1 MPFSSGAFGQLRYV
15 VESVIGTTPA
25 SAGINLRQTGPTM
38 KAAVATTASKEIQ
51 PSRMV
56 SSLARTD
63 LNIDGGFKFEL
74 SGKEYDPFLE
84 GMLGSSFV
92 HYGTLGLATIAN
104 PLTTTSGTI
113 VSTAIPTANLGL
125 GQWFKLVPPTAASQA
140 VKDYFADAW
149 FKTHAA
155 TAVTATTITL
165 DASTPIV
172 APGIVTSLGTSF
184 GISSSVA
191 SNGANKRG
199 FTLEWNL
206 TDITQFLP
214 FKGMQTNT
222 LNLDVQVGNI
232 VTGEFGFLGQGHSG
246 MVAATAFTGGPTAS
260 QTLDVMNAVSDI
272 GVFQE
277 NGVNLLSAGS
287 FIKSVKL
294 SLTNN
299 LRAQKAVAVFGNA
312 GVGFGELNITGTL
325 EVYVSDAVYYN
336 KWFAGTNTSLAIGF
350 ADALGNGYLIEL
362 DKVTFKD
369 GSFNPGDLSSDAML
383 SLPFQALYNATTS
396 RGIRITRAIA
406 A

>member
-1 MPFSSGAFGQLRYV
+1 M
-15 VESVIGTTPA
+15 T
-25 SAGINLRQTGPTM
+25 
-38 KAAVATTASKEIQ
+38 
-51 PSRMV
+51 
-56 SSLARTD
+56 

-84 GMLGSSFV
+84 GMLGSSYV
-92 HYGTLGLATIAN
+92 HYGTLGIAVIATAV
-104 PLTTTSGTI
+104 TTASGTI
-113 VSTAIPTANLGL
+113 TATSIPTANLGL
-125 GQWFKLVPPTAASQA
+125 GQWFKFVPPAACTQA
-140 VKDYFADAW
+140 QKDYFADAW

-155 TAVTATTITL
+155 TAVTATVITL
-165 DASTPIV
+165 DASTPII
-172 APGIVTSLGTSF
+172 APGIGSLGTGFS
-184 GISSSVA
+184 ISSSVI

-232 VTGEFGFLGQGHSG
+232 VTGEFGFLGQGHTG

-260 QTLDVMNAVSDI
+260 QTLDVMNAVSDL

-299 LRAQKAVAVFGNA
+299 LRAQKAVGVFGNA

-350 ADALGNGYLIEL
+350 ADSLGNGYLIEL